1 MWIPES
7 IWVFLAQLSKSLEA
21 VKKKKIKKNL
31 PNQSETSFLL
41 KKIWIKG
48 AVENNE
54 ELEA

>member
-1 MWIPES
+1 MGIFSSVVQES
-7 IWVFLAQLSKSLEA
+7 GSC
-21 VKKKKIKKNL
+21 KKKKIKKNL